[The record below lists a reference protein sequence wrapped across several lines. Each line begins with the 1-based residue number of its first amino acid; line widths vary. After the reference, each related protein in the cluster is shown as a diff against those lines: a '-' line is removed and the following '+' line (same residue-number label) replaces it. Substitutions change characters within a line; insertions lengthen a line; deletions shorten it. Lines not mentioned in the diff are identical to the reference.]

1 MSLINYLKETKEE
14 LKEVSWPT
22 RRQTIIWTILV
33 IVISTIVAVFLGAID
48 LGLKQLLS
56 TLLK

>member
-14 LKEVSWPT
+14 LKEVTWPSK
-22 RRQTIIWTILV
+22 RQTTIWTILV

-48 LGLKQLLS
+48 FGLKDLLS
-56 TLLK
+56 VLIK